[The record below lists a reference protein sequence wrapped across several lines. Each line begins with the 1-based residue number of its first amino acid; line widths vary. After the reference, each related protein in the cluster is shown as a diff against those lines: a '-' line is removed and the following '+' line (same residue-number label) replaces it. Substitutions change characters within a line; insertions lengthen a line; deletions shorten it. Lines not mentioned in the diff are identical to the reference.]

1 MKVGLLA
8 SLRCPSCRGALSL
21 RVSHAIEV
29 DRVNP
34 RVGACTGVCGG
45 AAGTPTCGRCA
56 RTEVIEGT
64 LTCQDCHS
72 AYSVHESVPRF
83 LRPSGAA
90 VVAEAETLRTAETF
104 GHLWSQSPPDP
115 APLLPYHFEKMAT
128 SLGLEAPRGLI
139 MDAGCGDGIDLSRH
153 AARDGVDVIGVELS
167 DGGCRTSEA
176 RTRRFGNAHV
186 VQADLRRLPFAAA
199 TFDGVYSY
207 GVLHHT
213 ASPPDSAADLWRVT
227 KPGGVSAIYLY
238 EDFGER
244 ALAWRMALA
253 IVNSGR
259 AITTRMPPR
268 LLFLLCQ
275 LASPVVYLTCVV
287 PYQILRR
294 LPGLKGLAAG
304 MPFRH
309 GKGPFRLTGD
319 LYDRFSAPIEYRYS
333 RASAAALVQHAG
345 WRVMKVVYERGWMVS
360 ARRGEEPDVS

>member
-1 MKVGLLA
+1 MKAGLLA
-8 SLRCPSCRGALSL
+8 LLRCPSCRGSLSL
-21 RVSHAIEV
+21 HAAHTLEV
-29 DRVNP
+29 DRVHP
-34 RVGACTGVCGG
+34 RVGDCTGVCGG
-45 AAGTPTCGRCA
+45 TRGAPACERCV
-56 RTEVIEGT
+56 RVEVIEGT
-64 LTCQDCHS
+64 LTCQGCGL
-72 AYSVHESVPRF
+72 AYAVRESVPRF
-83 LRPSGAA
+83 VHASGTA

-153 AARDGVDVIGVELS
+153 AARDGVEVIGVELS

-176 RTRRFGNAHV
+176 RIRRFDNAHV

-213 ASPPDSAADLWRVT
+213 ASPPDSAAELWRVT
-227 KPGGVSAIYLY
+227 RPGGVAAIYLY

-244 ALAWRMALA
+244 AWAWRAALA
-253 IVNSGR
+253 VVNSGR

-268 LLFLLCQ
+268 LLFFLCQ
-275 LASPVVYLTCVV
+275 LGSPLIYLTCVV
-287 PYQILRR
+287 PYQVLRR
-294 LPGLKGLAAG
+294 TPGLKGLAAG
-304 MPFRH
+304 IPFRH

-333 RASAAALVQHAG
+333 RASAAELLQRAG
-345 WRVMKVVYERGWMVS
+345 WRVVRVAYERGWMVS
-360 ARRGEEPDVS
+360 AQRDEERAVP